1 MYDLARFGL
10 SDVTRVGAE
19 FRRLGA
25 TASSMEEVGAR
36 IVQTL
41 HASLGAGAQPACAL
55 VRMFVT
61 VPYARLDDEQRAFAL
76 ALLGGKEPPP
86 TMKCLTLLA
95 TAGEQA
101 EWNDRRRSVGH
112 LALPLAS
119 PESVSRSP
127 MIAQL
132 IRQLGI
138 EIGSLLSADPQLLTD
153 TQQHTFNVF
162 HVEKA
167 KGSPFIPAQ
176 LAFVE
181 PFGIE
186 SVVGFGGL
194 LPPGEL
200 FATIIFSR
208 TPVSRST
215 ADMLRTLAL
224 NVKVA
229 LLPFAGD
236 RVFS

>member
-19 FRRLGA
+19 FRRLSAG
-25 TASSMEEVGAR
+25 ASSMEEVAGR
-36 IVQTL
+36 IVRTL
-41 HASLGAGAQPACAL
+41 HDTLGVDERPACAL

-61 VPYARLDDEQRAFAL
+61 VPFARLDDEQRQFAL
-76 ALLGGKEPPP
+76 ALLGGEEPPP
-86 TMKCLTLLA
+86 SMKCLTLLA
-95 TAGEQA
+95 TAGAQP
-101 EWNDRRRSVGH
+101 EWNERRRSAGH
-112 LALPLAS
+112 LALPLPS

-132 IRQLGI
+132 IRQLGV
-138 EIGSLLSADPQLLTD
+138 EIGSLLSADPELLTD
-153 TQQHTFNVF
+153 SHQHTFNVF
-162 HVEKA
+162 HVERA

-176 LAFVE
+176 LSFVE
-181 PFGIE
+181 PWEVE

-200 FATIIFSR
+200 FATILFSR
-208 TPVSRST
+208 TPVSRDT
-215 ADMLRTLAL
+215 ADLFRTLAL

-236 RVFS
+236 RVFA